1 MFDTLLYLEQSGWK
15 GRKGTSIAQIEK
27 SMRFH
32 GALCDTASADG
43 LLRWYQLFAGGKQVS
58 MNMAICRGSTLWLV
72 KTAYDENARRYS
84 PGALGLTEILK
95 NANEDPQVH
104 TVRMITDY
112 PWQDRW
118 QPDKEPYMGVRIF
131 LPSISGRMTS
141 LATSLLKKDW
151 KVLVGDW
158 EKSSTNHV

>member
-1 MFDTLLYLEQSGWK
+1 MRRLKRLL
-15 GRKGTSIAQIEK
+15 
-27 SMRFH
+27 
-32 GALCDTASADG
+32 
-43 LLRWYQLFAGGKQVS
+43 
-58 MNMAICRGSTLWLV
+58 LV
-72 KTAYDENARRYS
+72 LYHRHPYRRPGARRYS

-131 LPSISGRMTS
+131 LSSISGRMAS

-151 KVLVGDW
+151 KVLV
-158 EKSSTNHV
+158 